1 MIPPLTNCNFL
12 WVFVDPTDESSPCY
26 SRNKSHQDF
35 VKRKLLGLSYS
46 SQDQDRFAQIVSHQ
60 MADIKSQ
67 LSALV
72 KRDLE
77 EDDAEDFELPIP
89 NASDLEK
96 VNSAIST
103 SKKAYKILVQ
113 LLYSLSGFRYMC

>member
-1 MIPPLTNCNFL
+1 
-12 WVFVDPTDESSPCY
+12 
-26 SRNKSHQDF
+26 
-35 VKRKLLGLSYS
+35 
-46 SQDQDRFAQIVSHQ
+46 

-113 LLYSLSGFRYMC
+113 LLYSLSGFRYMCWFINENIFYIFLKTVSSAG

>member
-1 MIPPLTNCNFL
+1 
-12 WVFVDPTDESSPCY
+12 
-26 SRNKSHQDF
+26 
-35 VKRKLLGLSYS
+35 
-46 SQDQDRFAQIVSHQ
+46 

-77 EDDAEDFELPIP
+77 EGDAEDFELPIT

-113 LLYSLSGFRYMC
+113 LLYSLSWFRYMC

>member
-1 MIPPLTNCNFL
+1 
-12 WVFVDPTDESSPCY
+12 
-26 SRNKSHQDF
+26 
-35 VKRKLLGLSYS
+35 
-46 SQDQDRFAQIVSHQ
+46 

-77 EDDAEDFELPIP
+77 EGDAEDFELPIT

-113 LLYSLSGFRYMC
+113 LLYSLSWFRYMCWFINENIFYIFKITVSSAG